1 MSDGLEDI
9 NSTRHISPAIQS
21 IYFIKGQH
29 CFKDPKW
36 KWITCYSNYLFLIKN
51 TSFNTFSSCKLYY
64 ITYTQHSAYF
74 FSFIF
79 SGKKNHQQ
87 IGKKELQQPPCMEF
101 KREHSYYKEYQTAG
115 HIQMIMQANR
125 IIFQT
130 KHDASNQSEER
141 TFFL

>member
-64 ITYTQHSAYF
+64 ITDTQHQCLFFLFHLFWQEESSADW
-74 FSFIF
+74 
-79 SGKKNHQQ
+79 
-87 IGKKELQQPPCMEF
+87 KEGTT
-101 KREHSYYKEYQTAG
+101 TATMYG
-115 HIQMIMQANR
+115 IQ
-125 IIFQT
+125 
-130 KHDASNQSEER
+130 ER
-141 TFFL
+141 TQLLQRVLDCRSYTNDYASKQNNFLDKTRCFQSI